1 MIQFLLT
8 QLKMVQRNKIFAN
21 LDWLS
26 ILLWVVM
33 IGFGWMNIY
42 SANIME
48 ADGSVFDLSQRFGK
62 QLIWIGAS
70 LLLAMLLLA
79 LDAKFYIYFS
89 YLLYVLILG
98 LLLGVLIFGREING
112 AKSWFV
118 IGGFQLQPAE
128 FAKPITALA
137 LANLF
142 TSHNYHLRKFWHL
155 VKALALIGA
164 PPLLILLQPD
174 LGSVLVYSAFILVLF
189 REGFSANTMM
199 LLVALGLLFIATLLL
214 DKALILLILVLIVLI
229 IYMVVSRSFK
239 KGMVNGLILA
249 LVFGALFGLD
259 YLLKAELSLFV
270 LGLASLSL
278 VSLVILFKGLRLRE
292 YVQMKILLGLF
303 VSVVFIITVDY
314 AMNQVLKPHQQHR
327 IYVTLGLED
336 DPQGVGYNVNQSKIA
351 IGSGGF
357 SGKGYLKGTQTKLH
371 FVPEQSTDFIF
382 CTVGEEWGFLGTS
395 FVILLYVGFLL
406 RMIFLA
412 ERQRSSFSRI
422 FGYGFISVI
431 LVHFMVNIGMTIGL
445 LPVIGIPLP
454 FFSYGGSS
462 LWAFTMFL
470 FIFLRLD
477 ASRLE
482 LLR

>member
-1 MIQFLLT
+1 
-8 QLKMVQRNKIFAN
+8 MVQRNRVFAN

-26 ILLWVVM
+26 ILLWIVM

-48 ADGSVFDLSQRFGK
+48 ADGGIFDFSQRFGK
-62 QLIWIGAS
+62 QMIWMGAS
-70 LLLAMLLLA
+70 IILAMLMLV
-79 LDAKFYIYFS
+79 LDAKYYIYFS
-89 YLLYVLILG
+89 YLLYL
-98 LLLGVLIFGREING
+98 LLLGVLLGVLVFGKEING

-137 LANLF
+137 LANLL
-142 TSHNYHLRKFWHL
+142 TSHNYNMRKFWHL
-155 VKALALIGA
+155 VKALAIIA
-164 PPLLILLQPD
+164 FPPVLILLQPD

-189 REGFSANTMM
+189 REGFSANAMIM
-199 LLVALGLLFIATLLL
+199 LGALSLLFIATLLM
-214 DKALILLILVLIVLI
+214 DKAVILLILIIVTLI
-229 IYMVVSRSFK
+229 IYMVVARSFK
-239 KGMVNGLILA
+239 KGAVNGLLLAIMFGAVYGINYLLNTEFSLFLMGLAALAPVA
-249 LVFGALFGLD
+249 LV
-259 YLLKAELSLFV
+259 
-270 LGLASLSL
+270 
-278 VSLVILFKGLRLRE
+278 IIIKGFRLRE
-292 YVQMKILLGLF
+292 YVQMKILVGLF
-303 VSVVFIITVDY
+303 VSIVFIVSVDY
-314 AMNQVLKPHQQHR
+314 AMNNILKPHQQHR
-327 IYVTLGLED
+327 IYVTLGIED

-357 SGKGYLKGTQTKLH
+357 SGKGYLNGTQTKLH

-382 CTVGEEWGFLGTS
+382 CTVGEEWGFLGTT

-422 FGYGFISVI
+422 FGYGFISVMLI
-431 LVHFMVNIGMTIGL
+431 HFMVNIGMTIGL

-462 LWAFTMFL
+462 LWTFTMFL

-482 LLR
+482 FLR

>member
-1 MIQFLLT
+1 
-8 QLKMVQRNKIFAN
+8 
-21 LDWLS
+21 
-26 ILLWVVM
+26 M

-48 ADGSVFDLSQRFGK
+48 ADGSVFDFSQRFGK

-70 LLLAMLLLA
+70 LLLAMLMLV

-89 YLLYVLILG
+89 YLLYL
-98 LLLGVLIFGREING
+98 LLLGVLLGVLVFGTEING

-137 LANLF
+137 LANLL
-142 TSHNYHLRKFWHL
+142 TSHSYNMRKFWHL
-155 VKALALIGA
+155 VKALAIIAA
-164 PPLLILLQPD
+164 PPLLIILQPD

-189 REGFSANTMM
+189 REGFSANAMIM
-199 LLVALGLLFIATLLL
+199 LFALALLFIATLLL
-214 DKALILLILVLIVLI
+214 NTALILLILVMVTLI
-229 IYMVVSRSFK
+229 IYMAVARSFR
-239 KGMVNGLILA
+239 KGMINA
-249 LVFGALFGLD
+249 LVLAMSFGIIYGIN
-259 YLLKAELSLFV
+259 YLLKSEFSLF
-270 LGLASLSL
+270 LMGLAAL
-278 VSLVILFKGLRLRE
+278 VPVALVIVVKGFRMRE
-292 YVQMKILLGLF
+292 YIQMKILVGLF
-303 VSVVFIITVDY
+303 VSVLFIISVDF
-314 AMNQVLKPHQQHR
+314 AMNNILKPHQQHR
-327 IYVTLGLED
+327 IYVTLGIED

-357 SGKGYLKGTQTKLH
+357 SGKGYLNGTQTKLH

-382 CTVGEEWGFLGTS
+382 CTVGEEWGFLGTT

-422 FGYGFISVI
+422 FGYGLISVVLI
-431 LVHFMVNIGMTIGL
+431 HFVVNIGMTIGL

-462 LWAFTMFL
+462 LWTFTMFL

>member
-1 MIQFLLT
+1 
-8 QLKMVQRNKIFAN
+8 MVQRNRTIAN
-21 LDWLS
+21 LDWIS
-26 ILLWVVM
+26 ILMWLVM
-33 IGFGWMNIY
+33 MVFGWMNIY

-48 ADGSVFDLSQRFGK
+48 ADGGIFDLSQRFGK
-62 QLIWIGAS
+62 QFIWIAAS
-70 LLLAMLLLA
+70 VILALLLLA

-89 YLLYVLILG
+89 YVLYVIMLG
-98 LLLGVLIFGREING
+98 VLLGVLVFGREING

-118 IGGFQLQPAE
+118 IGGFQLQPSE

-137 LANLF
+137 LANLLS
-142 TSHNYHLRKFWHL
+142 SHNFQLKKFWHL
-155 VKALALIGA
+155 LQAGALILA
-164 PPLLILLQPD
+164 PPILIMLQPD

-189 REGFSANTMM
+189 REGFSANFMMM
-199 LLVALGLLFIATLLL
+199 LAVMVVLFIITLLL
-214 DKALILLILVLIVLI
+214 DKAIILLLIVGASLIL
-229 IYMVVSRSFK
+229 YMVLARSFK
-239 KGMVNGLILA
+239 KGMINAIWIALMFA
-249 LVFGALFGLD
+249 LVYGVN
-259 YLLKAELSLFV
+259 YLLQTDLSLFL
-270 LGLASLSL
+270 LGLAALVPLSFMAL
-278 VSLVILFKGLRLRE
+278 VKGFRLRE
-292 YVQMKILLGLF
+292 YLQIKILAGILA
-303 VSVVFIITVDY
+303 SVIFIISVDF
-314 AMNQVLKPHQQHR
+314 AMNNVLKPHQQHR

-382 CTVGEEWGFLGTS
+382 CTVGEEWGFLGTT
-395 FVILLYVGFLL
+395 FVILLYAGFLL
-406 RMIFLA
+406 RILFLA

-422 FGYGFISVI
+422 FGYGFISI
-431 LVHFMVNIGMTIGL
+431 LLIHFMVNIGMTIGL

>member
-1 MIQFLLT
+1 M
-8 QLKMVQRNKIFAN
+8 MVQRNSTVAN
-21 LDWLS
+21 LDWVS
-26 ILLWVVM
+26 ILLWLVM
-33 IGFGWMNIY
+33 MVFGWMNIY

-48 ADGSVFDLSQRFGK
+48 ADLGVFDLSQRFGK

-70 LLLAMLLLA
+70 LILAMLLLA

-89 YLLYVLILG
+89 YILYII
-98 LLLGVLIFGREING
+98 LLGVLLGVLVFGREING

-118 IGGFQLQPAE
+118 IGGFQLQPSE

-137 LANLF
+137 LANLLS
-142 TSHNYHLRKFWHL
+142 SHNYNLRKFWHL
-155 VKALALIGA
+155 VRAGAIIMA
-164 PPLLILLQPD
+164 PPLLIILQPD

-189 REGFSANTMM
+189 REGFSANIMMM
-199 LLVALGLLFIATLLL
+199 LAALALLFFTTLLL
-214 DKALILLILVLIVLI
+214 DKALVLLILVFGSLI
-229 IYMVVSRSFK
+229 IYMFVARSFK
-239 KGMVNGLILA
+239 KGFVNALWLA
-249 LVFGALFGLD
+249 GIFGLLYGLN
-259 YLLKAELSLFV
+259 YLLQTEFSLFM
-270 LGLASLSL
+270 LGLAALL
-278 VSLVILFKGLRLRE
+278 PVSLVIAVKGLRLRE
-292 YVQMKILLGLF
+292 YVQMKVLVGLI
-303 VSVVFIITVDY
+303 VSIVFIISVDF
-314 AMNQVLKPHQQHR
+314 AMNKILKPHQQHR

-357 SGKGYLKGTQTKLH
+357 SGKGYLNGTQTKLH

-382 CTVGEEWGFLGTS
+382 CTVGEEWGFLGTT
-395 FVILLYVGFLL
+395 FVILLYAGFFL
-406 RMIFLA
+406 RLIFLA

-422 FGYGFISVI
+422 FGYGFISI
-431 LVHFMVNIGMTIGL
+431 MLIHFLVNIGMTIGL

-470 FIFLRLD
+470 FIFLRMD

>member
-1 MIQFLLT
+1 
-8 QLKMVQRNKIFAN
+8 MVA
-21 LDWLS
+21 
-26 ILLWVVM
+26 
-33 IGFGWMNIY
+33 FGWMNIY

-48 ADGSVFDLSQRFGK
+48 ADAGIFDLSQRFGK

-70 LLLAMLLLA
+70 LLLASLLLA
-79 LDAKFYIYFS
+79 MDAKFYIYFS
-89 YLLYVLILG
+89 YLLYL
-98 LLLGVLIFGREING
+98 LLLGILVAVLVFGREING

-137 LANLF
+137 LANLL
-142 TSHNYHLRKFWHL
+142 TSHNYNLRKFWHL

-189 REGFSANTMM
+189 REGFSANAMM
-199 LLVALGLLFIATLLL
+199 LLVALGILFIVTLLF
-214 DKALILLILVLIVLI
+214 DKALILLILVIIVLI
-229 IYMVVSRSFK
+229 IYMIVARSFK
-239 KGMVNGLILA
+239 KGLVNALILA
-249 LVFGALFGLD
+249 LVFAALFGIN
-259 YLLKAELSLFV
+259 YLLKTEFSLFII
-270 LGLASLSL
+270 GLAALVP
-278 VSLVILFKGLRLRE
+278 VSLVIMLKGFHLRE
-292 YVQMKILLGLF
+292 YIQMKILLGLF
-303 VSVVFIITVDY
+303 IAIVFSISVDY
-314 AMNQVLKPHQQHR
+314 GMNNVLKPHQQHR

-382 CTVGEEWGFLGTS
+382 CTVGEEWGFLGTT
-395 FVILLYVGFLL
+395 FVIFLYVGFLL

-422 FGYGFISVI
+422 FGYGFISLMLI
-431 LVHFMVNIGMTIGL
+431 HFMVNIGMTIGL

>member
-1 MIQFLLT
+1 
-8 QLKMVQRNKIFAN
+8 MVQRNSVFAN
-21 LDWLS
+21 LDWVS
-26 ILLWVVM
+26 ILLWMVM

-48 ADGSVFDLSQRFGK
+48 ADNGIFDFSQRFGK

-70 LLLAMLLLA
+70 LLLAMLMLV
-79 LDAKFYIYFS
+79 LDAKFYIHFS
-89 YLLYVLILG
+89 YLLYILLLG
-98 LLLGVLIFGREING
+98 ILLGVLVFGREING

-118 IGGFQLQPAE
+118 VGGFQLQPSE
-128 FAKPITALA
+128 FAKAITALA
-137 LANLF
+137 LANLL
-142 TSHNYHLRKFWHL
+142 TSHSYNIKKFWHL
-155 VKALALIGA
+155 VKALSIIAV
-164 PPLLILLQPD
+164 PPMLILLQPD

-199 LLVALGLLFIATLLL
+199 MLAALGLLFVTTLLL
-214 DKALILLILVLIVLI
+214 DKALILLFLIIITLI
-229 IYMVVSRSFK
+229 IYMVVARSVK
-239 KGMVNGLILA
+239 KGLVNGLIIA
-249 LVFGALFGLD
+249 MVFGVLYGIN
-259 YLLKAELSLFV
+259 YLLKTEFSLF
-270 LGLASLSL
+270 LIGLAAL
-278 VSLVILFKGLRLRE
+278 VPVALVITVKGMRLRE
-292 YVQMKILLGLF
+292 YAQMKILVGLI
-303 VSVVFIITVDY
+303 VSIVFIISMDL
-314 AMNQVLKPHQQHR
+314 AMNKVLKPHQQHR
-327 IYVTLGLED
+327 IYVTLGIED

-357 SGKGYLKGTQTKLH
+357 SGKGYLQGTQTKLH

-395 FVILLYVGFLL
+395 FVILLYLGFLL

-422 FGYGFISVI
+422 FGYGFISVMLI
-431 LVHFMVNIGMTIGL
+431 HFIVNIGMTIGL
-445 LPVIGIPLP
+445 MPVIGIPLP

-462 LWAFTMFL
+462 LWTFTMFL

>member
-1 MIQFLLT
+1 
-8 QLKMVQRNKIFAN
+8 MVQRNSVFAN
-21 LDWLS
+21 LDWVS
-26 ILLWVVM
+26 ILLWMVM

-48 ADGSVFDLSQRFGK
+48 ADNGIFDFSQRFGK

-70 LLLAMLLLA
+70 LLLAMLMLV
-79 LDAKFYIYFS
+79 LDAKFYIHFS
-89 YLLYVLILG
+89 YLLYI
-98 LLLGVLIFGREING
+98 LLLGILVGVLVFGREING

-118 IGGFQLQPAE
+118 VGGFQLQPSE
-128 FAKPITALA
+128 FAKVITALA
-137 LANLF
+137 LANLL
-142 TSHNYHLRKFWHL
+142 TSHSYNIKKFWHL
-155 VKALALIGA
+155 VKALSIIAV
-164 PPLLILLQPD
+164 PPMLILLQPD

-199 LLVALGLLFIATLLL
+199 MLAALGLLFVTTLLL
-214 DKALILLILVLIVLI
+214 DKALILLFLIIITLI
-229 IYMVVSRSFK
+229 IYMVVARSVK
-239 KGMVNGLILA
+239 KGLVNGLIIAMVFGVLYGINYLLLTEVSLFLMGLAA
-249 LVFGALFGLD
+249 LVPVA
-259 YLLKAELSLFV
+259 
-270 LGLASLSL
+270 
-278 VSLVILFKGLRLRE
+278 LVITVKGMRLRE
-292 YVQMKILLGLF
+292 YAQMKILVGLI
-303 VSVVFIITVDY
+303 VSIVFIISVDL
-314 AMNQVLKPHQQHR
+314 AMTKVLKPHQQHR
-327 IYVTLGLED
+327 IYVTLGIED

-357 SGKGYLKGTQTKLH
+357 SGKGYLQGTQTKLH

-395 FVILLYVGFLL
+395 FVILLYLGFLL

-422 FGYGFISVI
+422 FGYGFISVMLI
-431 LVHFMVNIGMTIGL
+431 HFIVNIGMTIGL
-445 LPVIGIPLP
+445 MPVIGIPLP

-462 LWAFTMFL
+462 LWTFTMFL

>member
-1 MIQFLLT
+1 
-8 QLKMVQRNKIFAN
+8 MVQRNRTMAN
-21 LDWLS
+21 LDWIS
-26 ILLWVVM
+26 ILLWLVIMV
-33 IGFGWMNIY
+33 FGWMNIY

-48 ADGSVFDLSQRFGK
+48 ADGSMFDLSQRFGK
-62 QLIWIGAS
+62 QLIWIIAS
-70 LLLAMLLLA
+70 LVLAMLLLA

-89 YLLYVLILG
+89 YFLYVILLG
-98 LLLGVLIFGREING
+98 ILLGVLIFGREING

-118 IGGFQLQPAE
+118 IGGFQLQPSE

-137 LANLF
+137 LANLLS
-142 TSHNYHLRKFWHL
+142 SHNYNLKRFWHL
-155 VKALALIGA
+155 VKAGAIIMVPPMLI
-164 PPLLILLQPD
+164 ILQPD

-189 REGFSANTMM
+189 REGFSATIMMM
-199 LLVALGLLFIATLLL
+199 LAALALLFFTTLLL
-214 DKALILLILVLIVLI
+214 DKALILLLLVVASMI
-229 IYMVVSRSFK
+229 IYMVVARSFK
-239 KGMVNGLILA
+239 KGVANAVWIAGI
-249 LVFGALFGLD
+249 FGLFYGIN
-259 YLLKAELSLFV
+259 YLLQTEFSLFM
-270 LGLASLSL
+270 LGLASLL
-278 VSLVILFKGLRLRE
+278 PVSLVIVVKGLRMRE
-292 YVQMKILLGLF
+292 YVRMKILAGLII
-303 VSVVFIITVDY
+303 SIVFIISVDF
-314 AMNQVLKPHQQHR
+314 AMNNVLKPHQQHR

-357 SGKGYLKGTQTKLH
+357 SGKGYLNGTQTKLH

-382 CTVGEEWGFLGTS
+382 CTVGEEWGFLGTA
-395 FVILLYVGFLL
+395 FVILLYAGFFL
-406 RMIFLA
+406 RLIKLA

-422 FGYGFISVI
+422 FGYGFISI
-431 LVHFMVNIGMTIGL
+431 LLIHFIVNIGMTIGL

>member
-1 MIQFLLT
+1 
-8 QLKMVQRNKIFAN
+8 MVQRNKTIAN

-26 ILLWVVM
+26 ILLWVV
-33 IGFGWMNIY
+33 ILVFGWMNIY

-48 ADGSVFDLSQRFGK
+48 ADGGIFDLSQRFGK
-62 QLIWIGAS
+62 QLIWIAAS
-70 LLLAMLLLA
+70 VVLALLLLV

-89 YLLYVLILG
+89 YIFYVILI
-98 LLLGVLIFGREING
+98 GVLLAVLVFGREING

-118 IGGFQLQPAE
+118 IGGFQLQPSE

-137 LANLF
+137 LANLLS
-142 TSHNYHLRKFWHL
+142 SHNYNLRRFWHL
-155 VKALALIGA
+155 VQAGALILI
-164 PPLLILLQPD
+164 PPLLIILQPD
-174 LGSVLVYSAFILVLF
+174 LGSVLVYSAFLLVLF
-189 REGFSANTMM
+189 REGFSANIMMM
-199 LLVALGLLFIATLLL
+199 LAALALLFFATLLL
-214 DKALILLILVLIVLI
+214 DKILILLILVVMSLV
-229 IYMVVSRSFK
+229 IYMVVARSIK
-239 KGMVNGLILA
+239 KGFIYALWAA
-249 LVFGALFGLD
+249 LVFGLLLGLN
-259 YLLKAELSLFV
+259 YLLHAGFSLFRLGLIGILPLSLLIV
-270 LGLASLSL
+270 
-278 VSLVILFKGLRLRE
+278 VKGLRSRD
-292 YVQMKILLGLF
+292 YVEMKVLTG
-303 VSVVFIITVDY
+303 FIISVIFMISVDY
-314 AMNQVLKPHQQHR
+314 GMHNVLKPHQQHR

-357 SGKGYLKGTQTKLH
+357 SGKGYLNGTQTKLH

-382 CTVGEEWGFLGTS
+382 CTVGEEWGFLGTT
-395 FVILLYVGFLL
+395 FVILLYAGFLL
-406 RMIFLA
+406 RLLKLA
-412 ERQRSSFSRI
+412 ERQRSAFSRI
-422 FGYGFISVI
+422 FGYGFISI
-431 LVHFMVNIGMTIGL
+431 LLVHFIVNIGMTIGL

>member
-1 MIQFLLT
+1 M
-8 QLKMVQRNKIFAN
+8 MVQRNRTMAN
-21 LDWLS
+21 LDWIS
-26 ILLWVVM
+26 ILLWLVIMV
-33 IGFGWMNIY
+33 FGWMNIY

-48 ADGSVFDLSQRFGK
+48 ADGSMFDLSQRFGK

-70 LLLAMLLLA
+70 LVLAMLLLA

-89 YLLYVLILG
+89 YFLYVILLG
-98 LLLGVLIFGREING
+98 VLLGVLIFGREING

-118 IGGFQLQPAE
+118 IGGFQLQPSE

-137 LANLF
+137 LANLLS
-142 TSHNYHLRKFWHL
+142 SHNYNLKRFWHL
-155 VKALALIGA
+155 VKAGAIIMVPPMLI
-164 PPLLILLQPD
+164 ILQPD

-189 REGFSANTMM
+189 REGFSASIMMM
-199 LLVALGLLFIATLLL
+199 LAALALLFFTTLLL
-214 DKALILLILVLIVLI
+214 DKALILLLLVVASLI
-229 IYMVVSRSFK
+229 IYMVASRSFK
-239 KGMVNGLILA
+239 KGVGNAVWIAGI
-249 LVFGALFGLD
+249 FGLFYGIN
-259 YLLKAELSLFV
+259 YLLQTEFSLFM
-270 LGLASLSL
+270 LGLASLL
-278 VSLVILFKGLRLRE
+278 PVSMVVVVKGFRLRE
-292 YVQMKILLGLF
+292 YVRMKILAGLII
-303 VSVVFIITVDY
+303 SIVFIISVDF
-314 AMNQVLKPHQQHR
+314 AMNNVLKPHQQHR

-357 SGKGYLKGTQTKLH
+357 SGKGYLNGTQTKLH

-382 CTVGEEWGFLGTS
+382 CTVGEEWGFLGTT
-395 FVILLYVGFLL
+395 FVILLYAGLFLRL
-406 RMIFLA
+406 IKLA

-422 FGYGFISVI
+422 FGYGFISI
-431 LVHFMVNIGMTIGL
+431 LLIHFIVNIGMTIGL

>member
-1 MIQFLLT
+1 
-8 QLKMVQRNKIFAN
+8 MVQRNRVVAN
-21 LDWLS
+21 LDWIS
-26 ILLWVVM
+26 ILLWLIM
-33 IGFGWMNIY
+33 IGYGWMNIY

-48 ADGSVFDLSQRFGK
+48 ADAGVFDLSQRFGK
-62 QLIWIGAS
+62 QLLWIGAA
-70 LLLAMLLLA
+70 LMLAMLLLV

-89 YLLYVLILG
+89 NLLYLLLLG
-98 LLLGVLIFGREING
+98 VLLGVLIFGKEING

-137 LANLF
+137 LANLL
-142 TSHNYHLRKFWHL
+142 TSHNYQIKKFWHL
-155 VKALALIGA
+155 LKAFALIAA
-164 PPLLILLQPD
+164 PPVLILLQPD
-174 LGSVLVYSAFILVLF
+174 LGSVMIYSAFLLVLF
-189 REGFSANTMM
+189 REGFSANSMVM
-199 LLVALGLLFIATLLL
+199 LVALGLLFFATLLL
-214 DKALILLILVLIVLI
+214 DKTVILLILVLLSLI
-229 IYMVVSRSFK
+229 IYMLVTRSFK
-239 KGMVNGLILA
+239 RGAVNAIIVAFIFGILYGINYLMKTEFTLFQMGLTALIPVALVIAVKGFRLRDYLQVKILA
-249 LVFGALFGLD
+249 GL
-259 YLLKAELSLFV
+259 LIS
-270 LGLASLSL
+270 
-278 VSLVILFKGLRLRE
+278 ILFIIS
-292 YVQMKILLGLF
+292 VDFSMHKI
-303 VSVVFIITVDY
+303 
-314 AMNQVLKPHQQHR
+314 LKPHQQHR
-327 IYVTLGLED
+327 IYVTLGIED

-382 CTVGEEWGFLGTS
+382 CTVGEEWGYLGTT

-406 RMIFLA
+406 RMLFLA

-422 FGYGFISVI
+422 FGYGFISVMM
-431 LVHFMVNIGMTIGL
+431 LHFIINIGMTIGL

-462 LWAFTMFL
+462 LWTFTMFL